1 MSSTYL
7 PITSPSAD
15 QNNFPVPSPVPTSV
29 IYFQNKLRKERP
41 NHPDC
46 TRILLIEDDLQDV
59 ELIKA
64 LLKKAKHFPATLT
77 HVETL
82 EQGLECLKY
91 GNIDIVL
98 CDLFLPDQQ
107 GLKTFCEI
115 YAQFPEVPIIILSG
129 LTDENLAIE
138 ALQEGAQDYLVK
150 GEFDRNLLIRAM
162 RYGIE
167 RQRLLLAL
175 KRKTEALRASEEQ
188 FRTMITRNADG
199 VVIIDHNRVIQ
210 FVNPAAE
217 SLMNCKGEILQGEI
231 WCSSLV
237 VGKTTELDI
246 CSSYGK
252 IVIVEIQLVEIKWEG
267 KKAYLASLRDIT
279 TRKELEI
286 AQKQLNDELERRVE
300 ERTVELRV
308 ANAQL
313 QVLELKLR
321 QSLVQEKELNNFKSR
336 IISSISHEYRTPL
349 TTISSSAAIL
359 ERYCHKMDMT
369 PQVKHCRRIQSMV
382 QHLTGL
388 VDDVL
393 FINKTEFDQLNFQ
406 PEPIDLVI
414 FCTNLVD
421 EIKSKTTDKHQ
432 ILFSH
437 EGDCKEFRSD
447 PKLLRQMLTNLLSNA
462 IKYSPQGGKVELNAK
477 CHNNQVIL
485 EVTDEGIGIPKHD
498 QRELFNSFSRGSNIG
513 SIAGIGLGL
522 SIVKSYVQQHQ
533 GKIVMDSEIGVGT
546 RVNVSLPFVSG

>member
-7 PITSPSAD
+7 PVTSPSAD
-15 QNNFPVPSPVPTSV
+15 QRNFPAPVPPSV
-29 IYFQNKLRKERP
+29 IYFQNKLSKEIAE
-41 NHPDC
+41 HPDC
-46 TRILLIEDDLQDV
+46 TQILLIEDDIQDV

-77 HVETL
+77 NVETL
-82 EQGLECLKY
+82 EQGLEYLRQ

-107 GLKTFCEI
+107 GLETFCEI
-115 YAQFPEVPIIILSG
+115 YARFPEVPIIILSG

-150 GEFDRNLLIRAM
+150 GEFDRNLLVRAM

-175 KRKTEALRASEEQ
+175 KGQTEALRASEEQ

-217 SLMNCKGEILQGEI
+217 SLMNCKAEKLQGEL
-231 WCSSLV
+231 WCGSLV
-237 VGKTTELDI
+237 VGQSTELDI
-246 CSSYGK
+246 RSSYGK
-252 IVIVEIQLVEIKWEG
+252 IVIAEIQLVEIQWGG
-267 KKAYLASLRDIT
+267 KKAYMASLRDIT

-286 AQKQLNDELERRVE
+286 AQKQLNDELERRVKK
-300 ERTVELRV
+300 RTVELRV

-313 QVLELKLR
+313 QVLEIKLR
-321 QSLVQEKELNNFKSR
+321 QSLMKEKELNNLKSR

-349 TTISSSAAIL
+349 TTIYSSAAIL

-369 PQVKHCRRIQSMV
+369 PQVKHCIRIQSMV

-393 FINKTEFDQLNFQ
+393 FINKPECDQLDFQ
-406 PEPIDLVI
+406 PEPI
-414 FCTNLVD
+414 
-421 EIKSKTTDKHQ
+421 
-432 ILFSH
+432 
-437 EGDCKEFRSD
+437 
-447 PKLLRQMLTNLLSNA
+447 
-462 IKYSPQGGKVELNAK
+462 
-477 CHNNQVIL
+477 
-485 EVTDEGIGIPKHD
+485 
-498 QRELFNSFSRGSNIG
+498 
-513 SIAGIGLGL
+513 
-522 SIVKSYVQQHQ
+522 
-533 GKIVMDSEIGVGT
+533 
-546 RVNVSLPFVSG
+546 

>member
-7 PITSPSAD
+7 PVTSPSAD
-15 QNNFPVPSPVPTSV
+15 QRNFSAPVPASV
-29 IYFQNKLRKERP
+29 IYFQNKLSTKRP
-41 NHPDC
+41 DHSDV
-46 TRILLIEDDLQDV
+46 TQILLIEDDIQDV

-82 EQGLECLKY
+82 EQGLEYLRQ
-91 GNIDIVL
+91 GNIDLVL

-107 GLKTFCEI
+107 GLETFCEI
-115 YAQFPEVPIIILSG
+115 YARFPEVPIIILSG

-150 GEFDRNLLIRAM
+150 GEFDRNLLVRAM

-175 KRKTEALRASEEQ
+175 KGQTEALRASEEQ

-217 SLMNCKGEILQGEI
+217 SLMNCKAEKLQGEL

-246 CSSYGK
+246 RSYYGK
-252 IVIVEIQLVEIKWEG
+252 LVIAEIQLVEIQWEG
-267 KKAYLASLRDIT
+267 KKAYMASLRDIT

-286 AQKQLNDELERRVE
+286 AQKQLNDELERRVK
-300 ERTVELRV
+300 ERTVELRL

-321 QSLVQEKELNNFKSR
+321 QSLVKEKELNNFKSR

-359 ERYCHKMDMT
+359 ERYCKKMDMT
-369 PQVKHCRRIQSMV
+369 RQLKHCRRIQSMV

-393 FINKTEFDQLNFQ
+393 FLNQTEFDKLYLQA
-406 PEPIDLVI
+406 EPINLVGL
-414 FCTNLVD
+414 CSKLVD
-421 EIKSKTTDKHQ
+421 EINSKTTDKHQ
-432 ILFSH
+432 LLFSN
-437 EGDCKEFRSD
+437 EGNCEEFRSD
-447 PKLLRQMLTNLLSNA
+447 PKMLRQMLTNLISNA
-462 IKYSPQGGKVELNAK
+462 IKYSPQGGKIELNLK
-477 CHNNQVIL
+477 CDSNQVIL
-485 EVTDEGIGIPKHD
+485 EITDEGIGIPKHE
-498 QRELFNSFSRGSNIG
+498 QSELFNSFSRGSNIG

-533 GKIVMDSEIGVGT
+533 GEIVMESEIGNGT
-546 RVNVSLPFVSG
+546 RVKVSLPFA

>member
-7 PITSPSAD
+7 PVTSPSAD
-15 QNNFPVPSPVPTSV
+15 QTNFCAPVPASV
-29 IYFQNKLRKERP
+29 IYFQNKLPTERAD
-41 NHPDC
+41 HPDC
-46 TRILLIEDDLQDV
+46 TRILLIEDDIQDV

-82 EQGLECLKY
+82 EQGLECLKQ
-91 GNIDIVL
+91 GNINIVL

-107 GLKTFCEI
+107 GLETFCQI

-150 GEFDRNLLIRAM
+150 GEFDRNLLVRAM
-162 RYGIE
+162 RYGME

-175 KRKTEALRASEEQ
+175 KRQTEALRASEEQ

-199 VVIIDHNRVIQ
+199 VVIIDQNRVIQ

-217 SLMNCKGEILQGEI
+217 SLMNCKAEKLQGEL

-237 VGKTTELDI
+237 VGQTTELDI
-246 CSSYGK
+246 RSSYGK
-252 IVIVEIQLVEIKWEG
+252 IVIAEIQLVEIQWEG
-267 KKAYLASLRDIT
+267 KKAYMASLRDIT

-300 ERTVELRV
+300 ERTLELRV
-308 ANAQL
+308 ANDQL
-313 QVLELKLR
+313 QVLEIKLR
-321 QSLVQEKELNNFKSR
+321 QSLVKEKELSNFKSR

-359 ERYCHKMDMT
+359 ERYCHQMDLT
-369 PQVKHCRRIQSMV
+369 RQVKHCRRIQSMV
-382 QHLTGL
+382 QQLTGL

-393 FINKTEFDQLNFQ
+393 FINKTEFKQLDLQ
-406 PEPIDLVI
+406 PEPIDLVE
-414 FCTNLVD
+414 FCSKLVD
-421 EIKSKTTDKHQ
+421 EIKSKTTYKHQ
-432 ILFSH
+432 LLFRH
-437 EGDCKEFRSD
+437 EGDCQEFRSD
-447 PKLLRQMLTNLLSNA
+447 PKLLSQMLTNLLSNA
-462 IKYSPQGGKVELNAK
+462 IKYSPQGGKVELNLK
-477 CHNNQVIL
+477 CDTNQVIL

-498 QRELFNSFSRGSNIG
+498 QGELFNSFSRGSNIG
-513 SIAGIGLGL
+513 SIGGIGLGL
-522 SIVKSYVQQHQ
+522 SIVKSYVEHHQ
-533 GKIVMDSEIGVGT
+533 GEIVMESKIGLGT
-546 RVNVSLPFVSG
+546 RVTVCLPLLA

>member
-1 MSSTYL
+1 MSSTSLRVISSSVEPKSL
-7 PITSPSAD
+7 PAAVPGGVI
-15 QNNFPVPSPVPTSV
+15 NFHK
-29 IYFQNKLRKERP
+29 KLSTKIP
-41 NHPDC
+41 NHPDA
-46 TRILLIEDDLQDV
+46 TRILLIEDDIQDV

-64 LLKKAKHFPATLT
+64 LLKKAKHFPARLT

-82 EQGLECLKY
+82 EQGLECLRQ

-107 GLKTFCEI
+107 GLDTFCEI
-115 YAQFPEVPIIILSG
+115 YARFPEVPIIILSG

-162 RYGIE
+162 RYGME

-175 KRKTEALRASEEQ
+175 KGQTEALRASEEQ

-217 SLMNCKGEILQGEI
+217 SLMNCKAEKLQGEL

-237 VGKTTELDI
+237 VGQSTELDI
-246 CSSYGK
+246 RSSYGK
-252 IVIVEIQLVEIKWEG
+252 IVIAEIQLVEIQWEG
-267 KKAYLASLRDIT
+267 KKAYMASLRDIT
-279 TRKELEI
+279 TRKEVEI

-300 ERTVELRV
+300 ERTLELRL

-313 QVLELKLR
+313 KVLELKLR
-321 QSLVQEKELNNFKSR
+321 QSLVKEKELNNFKSR

-359 ERYCHKMDMT
+359 ERYCYKMDMT
-369 PQVKHCRRIQSMV
+369 QQVKHCRRIQSMV

-393 FINKTEFDQLNFQ
+393 FLNKTECDQLDFQ
-406 PEPIDLVI
+406 PEPIDLVGL
-414 FCTNLVD
+414 CSKLVD
-421 EIKSKTTDKHQ
+421 EINSKTTYKHQ
-432 ILFSH
+432 LLFSH
-437 EGDCKEFRSD
+437 EGDCKEFTSD
-447 PKLLRQMLTNLLSNA
+447 PKLLRQMLTNILSNA
-462 IKYSPQGGKVELNAK
+462 IKYSPQGGKVELNLK
-477 CHNNQVIL
+477 CDSNQVIL
-485 EVTDEGIGIPKHD
+485 AVTDEGIGIPKHD
-498 QRELFNSFSRGSNIG
+498 QSELFNSFSRGSNIG

-522 SIVKSYVQQHQ
+522 SIVKSYVEHHQ
-533 GKIVMDSEIGVGT
+533 GQIVMESEIGVGT
-546 RVNVSLPFVSG
+546 QVTVSFPLLR

>member
-15 QNNFPVPSPVPTSV
+15 QRNFPVPSPVPASV
-29 IYFQNKLRKERP
+29 IYFQNKLPTERP
-41 NHPDC
+41 DHSDC
-46 TRILLIEDDLQDV
+46 TRILLIEDDIQDV

-107 GLKTFCEI
+107 GLETFCEI

-217 SLMNCKGEILQGEI
+217 YLMNCKAEKLQGEL

-237 VGKTTELDI
+237 VGQSTELDI
-246 CSSYGK
+246 RSSYGK
-252 IVIVEIQLVEIKWEG
+252 IVIAEIQLVEIQWEG
-267 KKAYLASLRDIT
+267 KKAYMASLRDIT
-279 TRKELEI
+279 TRKEIEI
-286 AQKQLNDELERRVE
+286 AQKELNDELERRVE

-321 QSLVQEKELNNFKSR
+321 QSLVKEKELSNFKSR

-359 ERYCHKMDMT
+359 ERYGHKINPT
-369 PQVKHCRRIQSMV
+369 QQVKHCRRIQSMV

-393 FINKTEFDQLNFQ
+393 FINKTEFDQLDFQ
-406 PEPIDLVI
+406 AAPIDLVI
-414 FCTNLVD
+414 FCNKLVD
-421 EIKSKTTDKHQ
+421 EIQSKTTDKHQ

-437 EGDCKEFRSD
+437 EGDYKEFRSD

-477 CHNNQVIL
+477 CDNNQVIL
-485 EVTDEGIGIPKHD
+485 EVKDEGIGIPKQD
-498 QRELFNSFSRGSNIG
+498 QGELFNSFSRGSNIG

-522 SIVKSYVQQHQ
+522 SIVKSYVEQHQ
-533 GKIVMDSEIGVGT
+533 GKIVMASKIGVGT
-546 RVNVSLPFVSG
+546 RVTVSLPFLR

>member
-7 PITSPSAD
+7 PVTSPSAD
-15 QNNFPVPSPVPTSV
+15 QRNFPVPSPVPASV
-29 IYFQNKLRKERP
+29 IYFQNKLPTERP
-41 NHPDC
+41 DHSDC
-46 TRILLIEDDLQDV
+46 TRILLIEDDIQDV

-82 EQGLECLKY
+82 EQGLECLSY

-107 GLKTFCEI
+107 GLETFCEI

-150 GEFDRNLLIRAM
+150 GEFDRNLLIRSM

-217 SLMNCKGEILQGEI
+217 YLMNCKAEKLQGEL

-237 VGKTTELDI
+237 VGQSTELDI
-246 CSSYGK
+246 RSSYGK
-252 IVIVEIQLVEIKWEG
+252 IVIAEIQLVEIQWEG
-267 KKAYLASLRDIT
+267 KKAYMASLRDIT
-279 TRKELEI
+279 TRKEIEI
-286 AQKQLNDELERRVE
+286 AQKELNDELERRVE

-313 QVLELKLR
+313 QVLELRLR
-321 QSLVQEKELNNFKSR
+321 QSLVKEKELSNFKSR

-359 ERYCHKMDMT
+359 ERYGHKINPT
-369 PQVKHCRRIQSMV
+369 QQVKHCRRIQSMV

-393 FINKTEFDQLNFQ
+393 FINKTEFDQLDFQ
-406 PEPIDLVI
+406 PAPIELVI
-414 FCTNLVD
+414 FCNKLVD
-421 EIKSKTTDKHQ
+421 EIQSKTTDKHQ

-437 EGDCKEFRSD
+437 EGDYKEFRSD
-447 PKLLRQMLTNLLSNA
+447 PNLLRQMLTNLLSNA

-477 CHNNQVIL
+477 CETNQVIL
-485 EVTDEGIGIPKHD
+485 EVIDEGIGIPKHD
-498 QRELFNSFSRGSNIG
+498 QGELFNSFSRGSNIG

-522 SIVKSYVQQHQ
+522 SIVKSYVEQHQ
-533 GKIVMDSEIGVGT
+533 GKIVMASKIGVGT
-546 RVNVSLPFVSG
+546 RVTVSLPFLR

>member
-7 PITSPSAD
+7 PVTSPSAD
-15 QNNFPVPSPVPTSV
+15 QSNFPAPVPASV
-29 IYFQNKLRKERP
+29 IYFQNKLPKERP
-41 NHPDC
+41 EHPDC
-46 TRILLIEDDLQDV
+46 TRILLIEDDIQDI

-82 EQGLECLKY
+82 EQGLECLKH

-107 GLKTFCEI
+107 GLETFCEI

-150 GEFDRNLLIRAM
+150 GQFDRNLLVRAM

-175 KRKTEALRASEEQ
+175 KRQTEALRASEEQ

-217 SLMNCKGEILQGEI
+217 SLINCKAEILQGEI

-237 VGKTTELDI
+237 VGQTTELDI

-252 IVIVEIQLVEIKWEG
+252 IVIVEIQLVEIQWEG
-267 KKAYLASLRDIT
+267 KKAYMASLRDIT
-279 TRKELEI
+279 TRKEIEI
-286 AQKQLNDELERRVE
+286 AQKQLNDELERRVK

-313 QVLELKLR
+313 QVLEVKLR
-321 QSLVQEKELNNFKSR
+321 QSLVKEKELSKFKSR

-349 TTISSSAAIL
+349 TTIYSSAAIL
-359 ERYCHKMDMT
+359 ERYCDKIDPT
-369 PQVKHCRRIQSMV
+369 RQVKHCRRIQSMV

-406 PEPIDLVI
+406 PEPIYLVG
-414 FCTNLVD
+414 FCIKLVD

-437 EGDCKEFRSD
+437 EGDCNEFTSD
-447 PKLLRQMLTNLLSNA
+447 PKMLRQMLTNLLSNA
-462 IKYSPQGGKVELNAK
+462 IKYSPQGGTVELNLK
-477 CHNNQVIL
+477 CENNQVIL
-485 EVTDEGIGIPKHD
+485 EVTDEGIGIPK
-498 QRELFNSFSRGSNIG
+498 QEQGELFNSFSRGSNIG
-513 SIAGIGLGL
+513 SIGGIGLGL
-522 SIVKSYVQQHQ
+522 SIVKSYVEHHQ
-533 GKIVMDSEIGVGT
+533 GEIVMESEIGVGT
-546 RVNVSLPFVSG
+546 RIKVSLPLLR

>member
-7 PITSPSAD
+7 PVTSPPAD
-15 QNNFPVPSPVPTSV
+15 QINFPVPSRAPTSV
-29 IYFQNKLRKERP
+29 IYFKNKLSKERP
-41 NHPDC
+41 EHPDC

-82 EQGLECLKY
+82 EQGLECLNH
-91 GNIDIVL
+91 GNLDIVL

-107 GLKTFCEI
+107 GLETFCEI

-138 ALQEGAQDYLVK
+138 TLQQGAQDYLVK
-150 GEFDRNLLIRAM
+150 GEFDRNLLVRAM
-162 RYGIE
+162 RYGME

-175 KRKTEALRASEEQ
+175 KGQTEALAASEKQ

-217 SLMNCKGEILQGEI
+217 SLMNCKAEKLQGEL
-231 WCSSLV
+231 WCGSLV
-237 VGKTTELDI
+237 VGETTELDI
-246 CSSYGK
+246 RSSYGK
-252 IVIVEIQLVEIKWEG
+252 IVIAEIQLVEIQWEG
-267 KKAYLASLRDIT
+267 KKAYMASLRDIT

-286 AQKQLNDELERRVE
+286 AQKQLNDELERRVKK
-300 ERTVELRV
+300 RTVELRV

-313 QVLELKLR
+313 KVLEIKLR
-321 QSLVQEKELNNFKSR
+321 QSLVKEKDLNNFKSR

-382 QHLTGL
+382 QQLTGL
-388 VDDVL
+388 VNDVL
-393 FINKTEFDQLNFQ
+393 FINKTEFDQLYFQ
-406 PEPIDLVI
+406 PEPIDLVGL
-414 FCTNLVD
+414 CRKLVD
-421 EIKSKTTDKHQ
+421 EIKSKTTYKHQ
-432 ILFSH
+432 LLFSH
-437 EGDCKEFRSD
+437 EGDCKEFTSD

-462 IKYSPQGGKVELNAK
+462 IKYSPQGGKIELNLK
-477 CHNNQVIL
+477 CDSNQVIL
-485 EVTDEGIGIPKHD
+485 SVTDEGIGIPKHN
-498 QRELFNSFSRGSNIG
+498 QGELFNSFSRGSNIG

-533 GKIVMDSEIGVGT
+533 GNIVMESEIGLGT
-546 RVNVSLPFVSG
+546 QVTVSLPLLR

>member
-7 PITSPSAD
+7 PVTSPSAD
-15 QNNFPVPSPVPTSV
+15 QRNFPVPSPVPASV
-29 IYFQNKLRKERP
+29 IYFQNKLPTERP
-41 NHPDC
+41 DHSDC
-46 TRILLIEDDLQDV
+46 TRILLIEDDIQDV

-107 GLKTFCEI
+107 GLETFCEI
-115 YAQFPEVPIIILSG
+115 YAQFPEMPIIILSG

-217 SLMNCKGEILQGEI
+217 YLMNCKAEKLQGEL

-237 VGKTTELDI
+237 VGQSTELDI
-246 CSSYGK
+246 RSSYGK
-252 IVIVEIQLVEIKWEG
+252 IVIAEIQLVEIQWEG
-267 KKAYLASLRDIT
+267 KKAYMASLRDIT
-279 TRKELEI
+279 TRKEIEI
-286 AQKQLNDELERRVE
+286 AQKELNDELERRVE

-321 QSLVQEKELNNFKSR
+321 QSLVKEKELSNFKSR

-359 ERYCHKMDMT
+359 ERYGHKINPT
-369 PQVKHCRRIQSMV
+369 QQVKHCRRIQSMV

-393 FINKTEFDQLNFQ
+393 FINKTEFDQLDFQ
-406 PEPIDLVI
+406 PAPIDLVI
-414 FCTNLVD
+414 FCNKLVD
-421 EIKSKTTDKHQ
+421 EIQSKTTDKHQ

-437 EGDCKEFRSD
+437 EGDYKEFTSD

-477 CHNNQVIL
+477 CDNNQVIL
-485 EVTDEGIGIPKHD
+485 EVKDEGIGIPKHD
-498 QRELFNSFSRGSNIG
+498 QGELFNSFSRGSNIG

-522 SIVKSYVQQHQ
+522 SIVKSYVEQHQ
-533 GKIVMDSEIGVGT
+533 GEIVMASKIGVGT
-546 RVNVSLPFVSG
+546 RVTVSLPFLR